1 MLVVVEVVVADKV
14 VEVVAAVEVEA
25 DTVEKGLRIR
35 AAHSAEWI
43 TTLPKTAE
51 SVKGSNPDGS
61 SNHRHSH
68 ANVREMPTMK
78 MMSSA
83 IIVVNPVTCAMN
95 AN

>member
-1 MLVVVEVVVADKV
+1 MDNHTTEDCWKRQREQPGRQQQPQTQSRKRVRDADDENV
-14 VEVVAAVEVEA
+14 
-25 DTVEKGLRIR
+25 L
-35 AAHSAEWI
+35 
-43 TTLPKTAE
+43 
-51 SVKGSNPDGS
+51 GS
-61 SNHRHSH
+61 SNHKHSH